1 MADARA
7 ILDRWSTLT
16 ARRAAWEEHW
26 QDVFDHILPA
36 RAPVGRAARA
46 GGKRAEKRFDATATR
61 FMRRLASTLTGLMA
75 SPAERWFSLRATGLE
90 GTGEVEAWLD
100 GSADRLYEA
109 LHESN
114 FYGEIAETLLDLIGV
129 GTGGLFVDERAI
141 RRPGFNGFVFRNL
154 AVGEYAIDEGPDGI
168 VDTVFR
174 VMEFT
179 ARQARIHFR
188 DADLDDDV
196 ARDLGKDGPGGGER
210 KWAFVHAVYRRGDPL
225 LGEARRAG
233 DRSIAG
239 ADWISVYVDVEH
251 EKIVSKGGFR
261 DRRYF
266 TPRWSKSA
274 GEVWGR
280 GPAMDV
286 LPDVKTLNT
295 IVRYGLEG
303 LILSV
308 YPPWLFPDESLIGR
322 LSLKPGAR
330 NVYDPGISGEIRALQ
345 GHGDLGAARAKENDL
360 RQAIAQGF
368 LDDVLGLRE
377 GGANVT
383 ATEVLDRRERR
394 RQLTGPAVARVE
406 TELLDPLVETCW
418 TMMFR
423 AGAFGPPPA
432 ALSRAGS
439 IEIDFVSPLARARRM
454 ASARSLQDAFALIR
468 PLAGAAPGMLDHYD
482 FDRIARDVPD
492 DLGVPRKWMVDEE
505 AVDAA
510 RRRRP
515 APERDAETAA

>member
-114 FYGEIAETLLDLIGV
+114 FYGEVAETLLDLIGV

-196 ARDLGKDGPGGGER
+196 ARELGKDGPGGGER